1 MGPLSAY
8 GTQGDD
14 TVIRL
19 WFLSPRFIHRQILT
33 IQIKQMTTKREREVE
48 NKKSNKRG
56 NEQKKTQKNLNI
68 KSQDTLHN

>member
-1 MGPLSAY
+1 MKYFSGLLIVPNVPMTLCYCYLLLTLVGPLSAY

-33 IQIKQMTTKREREVE
+33 IQIKQMTTKRERE
-48 NKKSNKRG
+48 R
-56 NEQKKTQKNLNI
+56 
-68 KSQDTLHN
+68 